1 MPLNPKFYRRFVDV
15 TYKRRKKTDEQFS
28 KKKSYHPNKNLMIDI
43 NPSKYVD
50 TKITQNKNE
59 IKCFPHHKDNKLPF
73 HWKSAV
79 PRNYKK
85 NVKVRDLHRGNK
97 ISSELQKEISIVKA
111 KYLKAGYPNGFID
124 FIINDF
130 H

>member
-1 MPLNPKFYRRFVDV
+1 
-15 TYKRRKKTDEQFS
+15 
-28 KKKSYHPNKNLMIDI
+28 MIDI
-43 NPSKYVD
+43 NPSKFVD
-50 TKITQNKNE
+50 TKITRNKNE

-97 ISSELQKEISIVKA
+97 ISSDLQKETSIVKA
-111 KYLKAGYPNGFID
+111 KYLKADYPDGFID